1 MSRDETGFA
10 EFFQESWDP
19 CLRAVAASTGDML
32 LAEDQVAEAFAR
44 AWVSWRKVSRHP
56 APRAWVVRTALNAG
70 ASWWRRR
77 ARELPLADH
86 DVAAPGSPGTGLDS
100 VVLTALRR
108 LPARQ
113 REVIVLRVFLDLDI
127 ETTAAAAGDRAG
139 NGPRLSVPGRHGAP
153 QRTRPSQHHGG
164 RSMSDTDQM
173 TDSAELRELRDSLSG
188 VAMPERPRLETITA
202 RGRARRRHRLS
213 RAAGLS
219 VAGVA
224 AGTALAFGLTGAL
237 GPAPVHGT
245 IRTLAPGTIRTAAF
259 KIVKNPTARPR

>member
-1 MSRDETGFA
+1 VGHDETGFA
-10 EFFQESWDP
+10 EFFQASWEP
-19 CLRAVAASTGDML
+19 CLRAVAASTGDMV

-86 DVAAPGSPGTGLDS
+86 DVAAPGSPGTGLDT

-127 ETTAAAAGDRAG
+127 ETTARHLAIAPGTVRA
-139 NGPRLSVPGRHGAP
+139 H
-153 QRTRPSQHHGG
+153 
-164 RSMSDTDQM
+164 
-173 TDSAELRELRDSLSG
+173 
-188 VAMPERPRLETITA
+188 
-202 RGRARRRHRLS
+202 LS
-213 RAAGLS
+213 RA
-219 VAGVA
+219 V
-224 AGTALAFGLTGAL
+224 TALRNELANANTTEADPC
-237 GPAPVHGT
+237 PAT
-245 IRTLAPGTIRTAAF
+245 IR
-259 KIVKNPTARPR
+259 